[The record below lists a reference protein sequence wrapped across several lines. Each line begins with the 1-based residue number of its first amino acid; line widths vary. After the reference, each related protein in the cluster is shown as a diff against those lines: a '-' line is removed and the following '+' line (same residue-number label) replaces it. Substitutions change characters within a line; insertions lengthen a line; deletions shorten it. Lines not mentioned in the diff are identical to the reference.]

1 MMHSES
7 QWQCEDQKASFEE
20 MGCFNIQLFKCSA
33 CRFPLSEIN
42 RNQFQNLMSSSRSWD
57 VDTEVFMA
65 FVIKNAS
72 SILKEITVY

>member
-1 MMHSES
+1 
-7 QWQCEDQKASFEE
+7 
-20 MGCFNIQLFKCSA
+20 
-33 CRFPLSEIN
+33 
-42 RNQFQNLMSSSRSWD
+42 MSSSRSWD